1 MSIWTATNAFERE
14 NSRMD
19 LVNIPL
25 GKVTIEVK
33 EENAALITSL
43 RDQLAQAEA
52 KVKELADAR
61 KYWTQ
66 KYDDEKRV
74 SKNWRDRF
82 EAERTRKSE
91 GAGHRYIQLVKHLT
105 DRKHSLSG
113 VVERAQRD
121 KRWSDAANA
130 QAHLDEVQ
138 TAMRAAG
145 VL

>member
-1 MSIWTATNAFERE
+1 MTANAYERE
-14 NSRMD
+14 NSQMD
-19 LVNIPL
+19 LRNVPL
-25 GKVTIEVK
+25 NKVTIEVK
-33 EENAALITSL
+33 EENTALVTSL

-52 KVKELADAR
+52 KVKELTDAR

-66 KYDDEKRV
+66 RYDDEKRV
-74 SKNWRDRF
+74 SMDWRGRY
-82 EAERTRKSE
+82 EAERTRKTE
-91 GAGHRYIQLVKHLT
+91 GAGHRYVQIVKHLA
-105 DRKHSLSG
+105 DRKRALLG
-113 VVERAQRD
+113 VVERAQHD